1 MLGALS
7 FYTCV
12 PKTKIIWGAAPDIR
26 RETEFFVI
34 LDHFWPFYPNNLG
47 NQNFEKMK
55 KTSGDVIILHMCTKN
70 RHMMYASWD
79 MECDRHNFLS
89 FWAIFLPFKPLLTPK
104 IKIWK
109 KCFGKTLDHKQ
120 RSYDVWFL
128 RYKAQR
134 IFFFC
139 HFGPFFTLWPPPLTT
154 RKIILKKWNKLLE
167 ILSFYTCVPQM
178 SRVSHRCWEHVGL
191 KSIHGGSM
199 GGSLKYCQEI
209 PVKEFIWW

>member
-1 MLGALS
+1 MLGILS

-26 RETEFFVI
+26 SER
-34 LDHFWPFYPNNLG
+34 
-47 NQNFEKMK
+47 QNFLSFWIIFGPFTITTWEIKILK
-55 KTSGDVIILHMCTKN
+55 KWKKRLEMSSFYTCVPKIA
-70 RHMMYASWD
+70 MMYASWD
-79 MECDRHNFLS
+79 MECDRDNFLS

-109 KCFGKTLDHKQ
+109 KYFGKTLGHKQ

-134 IFFFC
+134 IFLSFWAIFYSL
-139 HFGPFFTLWPPPLTT
+139 TPPLTT
-154 RKIILKKWNKLLE
+154 QKVILKKWNKLLE

-178 SRVSHRCWEHVGL
+178 TRVSHRCWEHGGL

-199 GGSLKYCQEI
+199 GGSVKCCQKI
-209 PVKEFIWW
+209 PVKEFIW